1 MLLSSAFVVA
11 VLDSVG
17 SVRLLPT
24 ISSPAPVPI
33 VTAEDDQSRL
43 EEKDE
48 SEDEIENS
56 SENQVDD
63 LLGSNKN
70 TEHADEIPVS
80 RTFKFLMN
88 VQLALIFFLG
98 VESCLQAC
106 GISH

>member
-33 VTAEDDQSRL
+33 VTTEDDQSRL

-56 SENQVDD
+56 SENQ
-63 LLGSNKN
+63 GK
-70 TEHADEIPVS
+70 
-80 RTFKFLMN
+80 
-88 VQLALIFFLG
+88 
-98 VESCLQAC
+98 
-106 GISH
+106 